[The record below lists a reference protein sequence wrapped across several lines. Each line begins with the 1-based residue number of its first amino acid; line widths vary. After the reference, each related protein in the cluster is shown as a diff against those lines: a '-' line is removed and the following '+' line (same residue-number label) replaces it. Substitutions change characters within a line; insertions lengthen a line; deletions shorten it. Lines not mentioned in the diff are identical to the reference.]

1 MFVERIKKKLKEKG
15 KCAKDMLSDLG
26 INKNQLSVW
35 EKAEREGKNP
45 RDFKSVYVAA
55 IASYLNVTIEYL
67 FGEEEL
73 PIPQDTTGFTVADQ
87 SKVRMIPVY
96 DTASAGFGA
105 LASSQPSEYTPMYF
119 ENAYEADNTI
129 CIRVKGDSMS
139 PVVNNG
145 DLVHVLKQDI
155 VDRGSMAVVM
165 VDDEGF
171 VKYIEYGAGWIELR
185 SANPAYSTM
194 RYEGTETERV
204 RIVGLVTG
212 ATRRNTPGMKHTGS
226 GHSSGL
232 EPVLRLTDQMT
243 AEERAQLAAYAQFI
257 IDRRGQ

>member
-1 MFVERIKKKLKEKG
+1 MFKKIFTELCNGRGEAPSAVCERVGLSNSAYSKWDETSVPRTATLMRIAEYFNVSVAYLK
-15 KCAKDMLSDLG
+15 
-26 INKNQLSVW
+26 
-35 EKAEREGKNP
+35 
-45 RDFKSVYVAA
+45 
-55 IASYLNVTIEYL
+55 
-67 FGEEEL
+67 GEEDA
-73 PIPQDTTGFTVADQ
+73 IPTDTTGFAVADQ
-87 SKVRMIPVY
+87 SKVRMVPVY
-96 DTASAGFGA
+96 DTASAGFGV

-119 ENAYEADNTI
+119 ENTYEADNTI

-155 VDRGSMAVVM
+155 VDRGSMAVVL

-212 ATRRNTPGMKHTGS
+212 STRRNTPGMKHTGS

>member
-1 MFVERIKKKLKEKG
+1 MFWEIFSKLCLQRGKSPNAVAKELKISSGSVTNWKNGTIPNNSALLKLANYFNVSVDYLLG
-15 KCAKDMLSDLG
+15 KED
-26 INKNQLSVW
+26 
-35 EKAEREGKNP
+35 
-45 RDFKSVYVAA
+45 A
-55 IASYLNVTIEYL
+55 IPT
-67 FGEEEL
+67 
-73 PIPQDTTGFTVADQ
+73 DTTGFTVADQ

-119 ENAYEADNTI
+119 ENTYEADNTI

-155 VDRGSMAVVM
+155 VDRGSMAVVL

-194 RYEGTETERV
+194 RYEGQETERV

-212 ATRRNTPGMKHTGS
+212 STRRNTPGMKHTGS

>member
-1 MFVERIKKKLKEKG
+1 MFKKIFTKLCNERGEAPSAVCEHVGLSNSAYSKWDESSVPRTATLYRIAEYFNVSVAYLK
-15 KCAKDMLSDLG
+15 
-26 INKNQLSVW
+26 
-35 EKAEREGKNP
+35 
-45 RDFKSVYVAA
+45 
-55 IASYLNVTIEYL
+55 
-67 FGEEEL
+67 GEEEL

-87 SKVRMIPVY
+87 SKVRMVPVY

-212 ATRRNTPGMKHTGS
+212 ATRRNTPGMKHTG